1 MEGLDR
7 IVAAHNRVVGEA
19 GGAQETAQN
28 FSSCECCCECCCEKC
43 CESLG
48 ATSSSSRKK
57 GATKMRNEEPT
68 RSSDPPPGF
77 TGDLAADVGTSL
89 GGMRAHPERRFEDSV
104 EDRSRAQRE
113 QELAAASEGELTTGA
128 RALSSQA
135 SQGHVELCRLSGR
148 PC

>member
-7 IVAAHNRVVGEA
+7 IVAAHDRVVGEA
-19 GGAQETAQN
+19 GAQETAQN

-68 RSSDPPPGF
+68 RTDPPPGS
-77 TGDLAADVGTSL
+77 TGDLAADVGASL
-89 GGMRAHPERRFEDSV
+89 
-104 EDRSRAQRE
+104 SRE
-113 QELAAASEGELTTGA
+113 SELAE
-128 RALSSQA
+128 
-135 SQGHVELCRLSGR
+135 GHVELRRLCSR

>member
-1 MEGLDR
+1 MIGLS
-7 IVAAHNRVVGEA
+7 AEA
-19 GGAQETAQN
+19 GSIESSRLMIGLSAEAGAQKIAQL

-57 GATKMRNEEPT
+57 GAT
-68 RSSDPPPGF
+68 GF

-89 GGMRAHPERRFEDSV
+89 GGLWAHPERRLK
-104 EDRSRAQRE
+104 DRSGARRGQD
-113 QELAAASEGELTTGA
+113 LAAALSRESELAEGFADA
-128 RALSSQA
+128 RFVLL
-135 SQGHVELCRLSGR
+135 GDLDHVELRRLSGR